1 MIDEELHMKRDILAV
16 FSIAVLGAAVFA
28 SPAQAAS
35 PPMVDGLVAVPS
47 YNFDHVYLRPDADLG
62 GYRKIIIDQPRVAF
76 QPGWRKSINSTRN
89 VSRWLVPDDERKII
103 DDLTA
108 DLGLVVHDVFQTRG
122 YEVAAAAG
130 PGVLRLTPSVI
141 DLYLNAPDVS
151 SSMTTRLYNVDTADA
166 TLVLEARDA
175 VTGSLLARIVDQ
187 STVRE
192 LKRVNRVSDVSNVFS
207 MDAAFRQ
214 WTANCV
220 KEFQRA
226 ERVSSSAPTAK

>member
-1 MIDEELHMKRDILAV
+1 MIDEGLNMKLDIFAV
-16 FSIAVLGAAVFA
+16 FSIAVLGAAGFA
-28 SPAQAAS
+28 SPAQAVS
-35 PPMVDGLVAVPS
+35 PPTIDGLVAVQS
-47 YNFDHVYLRPDADLG
+47 QNFDQVYLRPDADLG
-62 GYRKIIIDQPRVAF
+62 GYRNIIIEQPQVAF

-89 VSRWLVPDDERKII
+89 VSRWLVPDDERKIAS
-103 DDLTA
+103 DLAA
-108 DLGLVVHDVFQTRG
+108 DLGLVVADVFQTRG
-122 YEVAAAAG
+122 YEIAAAPG
-130 PGVLRLTPSVI
+130 PGVLRLTPSVT

-151 SSMTTRLYNVDTADA
+151 SSITTRLFNVDTADA

-175 VTGSLLARIVDQ
+175 VTGNLLARIVDR

-192 LKRVNRVSDVSNVFS
+192 LKRVNRVSDVSNLFS

-220 KEFQRA
+220 KEFKGR